1 MAVAVAGLF
10 SLLFIPG
17 VVRFGSGLPGA
28 PLGAIDAFRREIE
41 EGDPTAAEARLVSFL
56 AANPPEALRIEATL
70 LLARATLARGRAGLY
85 PGVKA
90 LQRAGSILSKAAG
103 TPEFDALRAEVA
115 AQFLEY
121 GRPREAAALYKV
133 LYGELHD
140 PDLALSVARSL
151 IRLAEV
157 ESEARHDHLDQ
168 ASARVSDALR
178 AATPDRRVRA
188 VRVEADLYRG
198 EGRAE
203 ELLTLLARELAETRN
218 PADRGLLQLERGRTF
233 ARLGRN
239 MEALAAFDE
248 AERLIPDPLLKGM
261 ALVHQ
266 AELFVR
272 SENPEGVEM
281 CKRIQVSGSPA
292 TPYALIVL
300 GVHDLKS
307 RLAAGLDEL
316 WNGFSQIRR
325 PRAADEAGFDP
336 AWAIAALRASA
347 DRETDPDRL
356 SRHAAV
362 FGEIVRLQPLV
373 TRFGFDQAALLL
385 RARRYEAAADRFQ
398 ATADSERAEPE
409 ERERALLA
417 AADACAEGGLQLR
430 AAALYKDYYES
441 RPASN
446 SAGLF
451 HRAASLKRAGDA
463 AGAIAGFEN
472 YVATAGPSGT
482 YAGTALIEKAALLG
496 AADRWPDAL
505 TEIDRVLKARDV
517 ATAPDK
523 DDWAQALL
531 ARGRALLRLHRPV
544 PARKSLEE
552 YLERYAEGAVP
563 TPASLEAA
571 GLLVEVAIEERQWQ
585 TGLERLRLLETF
597 AGRLSD
603 ADKAPYAGRLQEARF
618 LEGDLHFS
626 LGDYAAAYR
635 AYGDAVKAQSSSE
648 DRLRGLIGRAR
659 ASARLE
665 RLEEAR
671 KDYTSARAI
680 LEQGAEPSSVGHGK
694 EYWEVALEALAREV
708 R

>member
-17 VVRFGSGLPGA
+17 VVRSGSGPQFRDM
-28 PLGAIDAFRREIE
+28 DAFRREVE
-41 EGDPTAAEARLVSFL
+41 GGDPTAAEARLVSFL
-56 AANPPEALRIEATL
+56 ATNPPPELRIEATL
-70 LLARATLARGRAGLY
+70 LLARATLARGRAGFY
-85 PGVKA
+85 PGAKA

-103 TPEFDALRAEVA
+103 TPEFDALRGEVA

-121 GRPREAAALYKV
+121 GRPREAAARYRE
-133 LYGELHD
+133 LYGELRD
-140 PDLALSVARSL
+140 PELALSLARSL
-151 IRLAEV
+151 VRRAEL
-157 ESEARHDHLDQ
+157 EPEARHELLDE

-178 AATPDRRVRA
+178 VATPDRRIRA
-188 VRVEADLYRG
+188 VRVEAELYRG
-198 EGRAE
+198 ARRDE
-203 ELLTLLARELAETRN
+203 ELLTLLARELAETR
-218 PADRGLLQLERGRTF
+218 PQADRGLLQLERGRTF

-261 ALVHQ
+261 AQVHQ

-307 RLAAGLDEL
+307 RLPAGLDEL

-325 PRAADEAGFDP
+325 PRAAEEAGFEP

-373 TRFGFDQAALLL
+373 TRTGFDQAALLL

-430 AAALYKDYYES
+430 AASLYKDYYES

-463 AGAIAGFEN
+463 DGAIAGFEN
-472 YVATAGPSGT
+472 YVATAGPTGT

-505 TEIDRVLKARDV
+505 SEIDRVLKARDV

-531 ARGRALLRLHRPV
+531 ARGRALLRLQRPAE
-544 PARKSLEE
+544 ARKSLEE

-585 TGLERLRLLETF
+585 TGLGRLRLLETF

-603 ADKAPYAGRLQEARF
+603 ADKAPYASRLQEVRF
-618 LEGDLHFS
+618 LEGDLQFS
-626 LGDYAAAYR
+626 LGDHAAAYR
-635 AYGDAVKAQSSSE
+635 AYGDAVRSRSSAE

-659 ASARLE
+659 SLARLE

-680 LEQGAEPSSVGHGK
+680 LEQGSEPSSGGHGK